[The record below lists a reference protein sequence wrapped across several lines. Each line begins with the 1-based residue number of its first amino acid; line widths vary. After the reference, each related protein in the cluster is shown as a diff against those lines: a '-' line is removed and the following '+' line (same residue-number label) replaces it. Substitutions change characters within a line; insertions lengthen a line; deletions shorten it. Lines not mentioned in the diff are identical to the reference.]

1 MPFCIHHPPQQRLAH
16 LGRLPTAQ
24 EGLALLE
31 APPANPREATLWRG
45 PYLDDKLPRDPI
57 ATLEAYERQL
67 RRMAGLDD
75 GYTGE
80 ARLTPGFT
88 VGYLSQE
95 PQLDPAKDVKG
106 NVFDG
111 VRPIQDLIDRMLF
124 IEAIETQKC
133 FDENVLIT
141 TADANI
147 GSIMGIGFP
156 AWTGGVHQFIVGY
169 EGGTAGFVARA
180 KELAAQYGPRFTP
193 PASLGA

>member
-1 MPFCIHHPPQQRLAH
+1 MSSTSPSCRRSA
-16 LGRLPTAQ
+16 RNLPT
-24 EGLALLE
+24 
-31 APPANPREATLWRG
+31 PPRPKARE
-45 PYLDDKLPRDPI
+45 LP
-57 ATLEAYERQL
+57 A
-67 RRMAGLDD
+67 
-75 GYTGE
+75 
-80 ARLTPGFT
+80 
-88 VGYLSQE
+88 
-95 PQLDPAKDVKG
+95 DPAGEVINTLVEKFDRKG
-106 NVFDG
+106 KLGGAGFYDYAEGKRTGLWSGLRENFNSGTSDA
-111 VRPIQDLIDRMLF
+111 PIQDLIDRMLF